1 MFGPIAIAASRH
13 NGLGKVRNVL
23 IDGFRKMLVTVSW
36 SIRGNGTRPPTDEYS
51 AVAGGVAVTDRSEG
65 DSVLDPR
72 NHQGKFGAD
81 YIRVLASAAGLVWAE
96 DDVDLDG
103 IDLCIKLP
111 GRTPRGFSPRIDVQ
125 VKTISTLEVR
135 KGLANFDGL
144 DHAQF
149 NKLAGTDFI
158 VPRYLF
164 IVHVPRSASHYA
176 DLSTSGLLL
185 RHIGYYV
192 SLNDRH
198 RLPTSDRT
206 RHIRVKVPV
215 SNVLTAV
222 SLRALVTG
230 SAVRQAETTACS

>member
-1 MFGPIAIAASRH
+1 M
-13 NGLGKVRNVL
+13 
-23 IDGFRKMLVTVSW
+23 
-36 SIRGNGTRPPTDEYS
+36 
-51 AVAGGVAVTDRSEG
+51 
-65 DSVLDPR
+65 VLDVR

-81 YIRVLASAAGLVWAE
+81 YVRVLASAAGLVWAE

-103 IDLCIKLP
+103 VDLCIKLP

-125 VKTISTLEVR
+125 VKTISVLEAR
-135 KGLANFDGL
+135 SGLVNFDGL

-149 NKLAGTDFI
+149 NKLAGRDFV

-164 IVHVPRSASHYA
+164 IVHVPRSVSRYA

-192 SLNDRH
+192 SLNDRE

-206 RHIRVKVPV
+206 RRIRVKIPL
-215 SNVLTAV
+215 SNVLTAE
-222 SLRALVTG
+222 SLHALVTN
-230 SAVRQAETTACS
+230 SAAVQPETAVYS